1 MDSFGTTRTSYFEHN
16 SNSLD
21 YLISDIK
28 DSVEFVIGQSC
39 SFEVNT
45 NVNDHTSRTNNHE
58 SNIQEDENPLG
69 RVSGPA
75 IKKIDRYII

>member
-75 IKKIDRYII
+75 MKKN

>member
-1 MDSFGTTRTSYFEHN
+1 MDSFGTTRISYFEHN

-21 YLISDIK
+21 YLVSDIK

-45 NVNDHTSRTNNHE
+45 NINDHTSRTINHE

-69 RVSGPA
+69 RGSGPA
-75 IKKIDRYII
+75 MKKN